1 MPALSPHAPS
11 ITPAEWT
18 RALAP
23 FQRPSNA
30 RALLQ
35 VLTSHGAYLL
45 TWVLMIYAWSIAWW
59 LALPLAV
66 LAGGL
71 LIRIFIIFHDCGHG
85 SFSTSRRANAVL
97 GFISGVLTFTP
108 YRHWNNE
115 HERHHRSSGDLD
127 RRGVGDIWTLTVAEY
142 RASSP
147 LRRLLY
153 RLSRH
158 PLVLFGLAPLPIFVG
173 YQRLTT
179 RGATQRERK
188 AVWATNFTILALCAG
203 MIWLVGWLPF
213 LVLQGTA
220 TMISGATGLWLFY
233 VQHQYEGV
241 YWSRNAEWNY
251 TRAALEGCSFY
262 KLPRVLQWFT
272 GNIGFHHVHHLNPR
286 IPNYRLEACHNANA
300 FLREVPTLSLRA
312 SLRSASLALWD
323 EASERLVSFREA
335 RVLPA

>member
-1 MPALSPHAPS
+1 
-11 ITPAEWT
+11 
-18 RALAP
+18 
-23 FQRPSNA
+23 
-30 RALLQ
+30 
-35 VLTSHGAYLL
+35 
-45 TWVLMIYAWSIAWW
+45 
-59 LALPLAV
+59 
-66 LAGGL
+66 
-71 LIRIFIIFHDCGHG
+71 
-85 SFSTSRRANAVL
+85 
-97 GFISGVLTFTP
+97 
-108 YRHWNNE
+108 
-115 HERHHRSSGDLD
+115 
-127 RRGVGDIWTLTVAEY
+127 
-142 RASSP
+142 
-147 LRRLLY
+147 
-153 RLSRH
+153 
-158 PLVLFGLAPLPIFVG
+158 
-173 YQRLTT
+173 
-179 RGATQRERK
+179 
-188 AVWATNFTILALCAG
+188 